1 MKCFESISEETYHVK
16 SLVLLKQ
23 REFFKLRS
31 LCLKACEELKDAGI
45 LSICVD
51 LICWKMKERD
61 KGVIGNIQ

>member
-1 MKCFESISEETYHVK
+1 MKCFESISEETYQVK

-23 REFFKLRS
+23 REFLKLRS

-51 LICWKMKERD
+51 LIC
-61 KGVIGNIQ
+61 